1 MLDQLEALKWVKG
14 NIGYFGGDPDR
25 ITIDGHSAGGCSV
38 GLLMLSPLSKGK
50 DDPDR
55 ITIDRHSL
63 GGGAVLD
70 SSCCLP

>member
-50 DDPDR
+50 DDPD
-55 ITIDRHSL
+55 
-63 GGGAVLD
+63 
-70 SSCCLP
+70 